1 MRSAPVI
8 GLFEE
13 LWRLEIAS
21 FYQVAAGK
29 LIEVP
34 TLGAAVSRTVHL
46 DLVQASH
53 GKNIS
58 S

>member
-21 FYQVAAGK
+21 FDRLAAGK

-34 TLGAAVSRTVHL
+34 TLGASSFKNCPTGFG
-46 DLVQASH
+46 ASLSW
-53 GKNIS
+53 KEY
-58 S
+58 